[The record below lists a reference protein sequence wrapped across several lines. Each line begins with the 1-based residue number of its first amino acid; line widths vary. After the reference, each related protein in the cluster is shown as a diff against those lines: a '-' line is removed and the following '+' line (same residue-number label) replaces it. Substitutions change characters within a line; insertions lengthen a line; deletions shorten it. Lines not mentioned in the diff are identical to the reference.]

1 MKSAGVLGLTGKVR
15 GVMRRLIG
23 VVVLAM
29 VAGGVAGGVVV
40 WWWSTRHVNLVG
52 GGGGRGVPVQLVGH
66 VPAPENFVYAA
77 QRARPAV
84 VHIRVVEEETAYI
97 PYFNPFSEDFWNW
110 YPYRRH
116 RERSGSG
123 VIISSSGHIVTNLHV
138 VGRSGRIL
146 VTLWDKRVLE
156 AERVGYDPMTDLALI
171 KVDASHL
178 PYIEFGNSDEVR
190 VGEWVLAV
198 GNPFNLESTVT
209 AGIVSAKGRNLNIIK
224 ERFALRSFIQTD
236 AAVNPGNSGGAL
248 VNLRGELIGINIAI
262 ATPTGVYAGYA
273 FAVPGNIVRKV
284 VRDIMQYGYV
294 RRAYLGV
301 AFTDV
306 PGDLLVR
313 YGIRGPAG
321 ALIDSV
327 FAGSPAARAGIRSG
341 DIIVSLNG
349 KKLES
354 SAELQE
360 QIAQRD
366 PGDTIQLEI
375 LREGS
380 RRVVTVVLA
389 ELGGSSGGVVA
400 GGRASGDASS
410 VKIRDVLGI
419 EVEPIGG
426 REARRLGISGG
437 LRVRYVDPKGVVAR
451 YTGIRPGFI
460 ILEVNGEPVH
470 TVEDLQEALARA
482 RGTVTLKGFYPGS
495 AQVYYYGFPI

>member
-1 MKSAGVLGLTGKVR
+1 
-15 GVMRRLIG
+15 MRRVIG
-23 VVVLAM
+23 MVAVAV
-29 VAGGVAGGVVV
+29 VAGGVAGGVVG
-40 WWWSTRHVNLVG
+40 WWWSTRYADSLG
-52 GGGGRGVPVQLVGH
+52 GHRGSSAQVPVQLVGH

-97 PYFNPFSEDFWNW
+97 PYFDPFSEDFWNW

-123 VIISSSGHIVTNLHV
+123 VIISSNGHIVTNLHV

-171 KVDASHL
+171 KIDATDL

-284 VRDIMQYGYV
+284 VRDLMQYGHV
-294 RRAYLGV
+294 RRAYLGI

-306 PGDLLVR
+306 PGDLLAR
-313 YGIRGPAG
+313 YRIQGPAG

-327 FAGSPAARAGIRSG
+327 FAGSPAARAGLRSG
-341 DIIVSLNG
+341 DIIVALNG

-366 PGDTIQLEI
+366 PGDTIQLEVV
-375 LREGS
+375 RSGK
-380 RRVVTVVLA
+380 RQRVTVVLA
-389 ELGGSSGGVVA
+389 ELGGSSG
-400 GGRASGDASS
+400 RTITQRSGSVSS
-410 VKIRDVLGI
+410 AVDIREMLGI

-451 YTGIRPGFI
+451 FTGIRPGFI

-470 TVEDLQEALARA
+470 SVEDLRSVLARA